1 MRGAVVVAVR
11 GVWVCACVRAVGGAH
26 LTIVR
31 RDASVVVI
39 IRTREALQVRER
51 VSLSADTNGRRGWPA
66 VVRRGRVVILPAVLV
81 VCTSMMQVISGMT
94 QGRGFAEQGQRPR
107 GAKGTM

>member
-1 MRGAVVVAVR
+1 MVAVR
-11 GVWVCACVRAVGGAH
+11 GVWVCACVRVVGGAR
-26 LTIVR
+26 LAIVR

-51 VSLSADTNGRRGWPA
+51 VSLSVDTNGRRGWPA
-66 VVRRGRVVILPAVLV
+66 VVRRGRVVILSAVLV
-81 VCTSMMQVISGMT
+81 VCTSMMQVTSGMT
-94 QGRGFAEQGQRPR
+94 QGRGFTEQGQRPR